1 MRSLFLSVIIA
12 FCLCSAKAQDV
23 EPVFKRSRDAASV
36 FIDMPRDMAIML
48 TDDSR
53 KEMVALFA
61 NKKEAKV
68 QNLSGGESELLELA
82 HTYLKLR
89 LTEQNTFE
97 LKLLYNN
104 SGAVICVVQT
114 ACAPVC
120 DSRISLYTIKWEPIT
135 DAQLLPQ
142 LLAAK
147 FLNNRGMG
155 SDARRNALANL
166 DVHFFRYELNAKND
180 KLKIVYTT
188 PNYLNSD
195 ARMRVAPFLTGKPVV
210 LQWKLDDGFR

>member
-12 FCLCSAKAQDV
+12 FCLYPAIAQDAAP
-23 EPVFKRSRDAASV
+23 EFKKPRDAASV

-48 TDDSR
+48 TDENR
-53 KEMVALFA
+53 KDMITLFT

-68 QNLSGGESELLELA
+68 SNLSGGESELIALA

-97 LKLLYNN
+97 LKLLFSNR
-104 SGAVICVVQT
+104 GPVICVVQT

-120 DSRISLYTIKWEPIT
+120 DSRINLYTADWKPIT
-135 DAQLLPQ
+135 DVELLPQ

-147 FLNNRGMG
+147 FRNNRGMG
-155 SDARRNALANL
+155 SEARENALSNM
-166 DVHFFRYELNAKND
+166 DVHFFKCELNAKND
-180 KLKIVYTT
+180 NLKVYYNS
-188 PNYLNSD
+188 PNLLSGEE
-195 ARMRVAPFLTGKPVV
+195 RMRVAPFLTGKPVT
-210 LQWKLDDGFR
+210 LQWKLDGFR